1 MTVLIVGGDYVTSFK
16 HLVSTQHDTHIEH
29 WSGRKKGFN
38 KRLLPNKTQLVVVI
52 CDYVNHSL
60 ANSVK
65 EKASRSGIPLV
76 YCHRSVNEL
85 KGKLLNTHQTDEECC
100 CKSFSGS
107 KDQFQRFH

>member
-16 HLVSTQHDTHIEH
+16 HLISTQRDTRIEH

-38 KRLLPNKTQLVVVI
+38 KRSFPNETQLVVVI

-85 KGKLLNTHQTDEECC
+85 KGKLRNIDQADEDSC
-100 CKSFSGS
+100 CKSFCGS
-107 KDQFQRFH
+107 KDQSRKFH